1 MTMRVSIDLGGTNLR
16 RALVDNGICLNKK
29 SVPCKAT
36 EDAEVVIAQLAQL
49 IQEMML
55 PEVDGIGIGVPS
67 IVDSTRGIIY
77 NVANIPSWKE
87 VHLKEILEKEFNVAV
102 AINNDCNC
110 FTLGVSLYGEGRNY
124 ADLVGITLGTGVGA
138 GIMVDRHLYC
148 GRYAGAGEIGLL
160 PYLDSDFEHY
170 CSSPFFS
177 RHHTTGAELADRA
190 IKGELEAIALW
201 DEFGHHLGQLM
212 KAVLV
217 TYSPQAIILGG
228 GIATAFPL
236 FEEAMRKAMSDFP
249 YTHIVNKVKV
259 LPSLLQEANLLGA
272 SALLK

>member
-1 MTMRVSIDLGGTNLR
+1 MRLSIDLGGTNLR
-16 RALVDNGICLNKK
+16 IAQVDNGVCLNKR
-29 SVPCKAT
+29 SVPCKAA
-36 EDAEVVIAQLAQL
+36 EDAEVVIAQLSQL

-67 IVDSTRGIIY
+67 ILDSTRGIVY

-87 VHLKEILEKEFNVAV
+87 VHLKEILEKAFNVAV
-102 AINNDCNC
+102 AVNNDCNC

-177 RHHTTGAELADRA
+177 RYHTTGAELADRA
-190 IKGELEAIALW
+190 IQGEPEAKTLW
-201 DEFGHHLGQLM
+201 NEFGHHLGQMM

-236 FEEAMRKAMSDFP
+236 FEEAMWQAMSDFP
-249 YTHIVNKVKV
+249 YKLILDKVKV